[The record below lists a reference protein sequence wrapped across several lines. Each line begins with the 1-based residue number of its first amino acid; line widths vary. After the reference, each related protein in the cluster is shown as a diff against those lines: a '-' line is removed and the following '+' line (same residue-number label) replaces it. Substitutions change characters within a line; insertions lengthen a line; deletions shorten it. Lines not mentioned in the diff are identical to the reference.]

1 MANVAFVAAIKS
13 EVESSRKLSV
23 ADTLVQATRALRTHR
38 QWMKKRISTVT
49 PEDCEP
55 ETEREESSACAIL
68 LEEKDSPP
76 GTADLPAPPPF
87 LARGG
92 SAHHRRDGL
101 AQVSSL
107 PSLLEEG
114 PNANLV
120 EVSPR
125 ITLPPSQAWGSS
137 SDERD
142 GEAQVVPH
150 NDHAERKRKKRH
162 PSKASVFP
170 TDTTSEQTDQEGRVT
185 THFISPLVTPPSV
198 NINAWG
204 SLTHLSNPLNLDGPD
219 RPCVLSDEDAT
230 VDYEA
235 QNLGTESSSQP
246 GDVECS
252 ESLNTQ
258 TTGGSHH
265 TPDAASTEH
274 IGNFQSTSSATVVT
288 VAPAP
293 ENQRSTFAA
302 HTRPKVG
309 RAEAQEKAASKQTAD
324 QNEERCREVT
334 VDIPEAVLQPVLPS
348 TRSRRTGAITV
359 TSSAQLI
366 GERSDTQATAE
377 QSNLRVSALEVAV
390 TGSAG
395 DSERLTPA
403 NVDAEETSTVLSHAL
418 ERTSKLEQPSTPL
431 VLGTDATL
439 PDGPQQPPTSLDGR
453 AKVEGA
459 SGDDVLRQL
468 NLPPLRKLC
477 IGQLYTSQLG
487 GMLVYEPFSPIDGG
501 EMVRQLPPLRVQRIL
516 SPFTGRWLPSQL

>member
-1 MANVAFVAAIKS
+1 MANVAFVAAIKPG
-13 EVESSRKLSV
+13 VESSRKLSV

-55 ETEREESSACAIL
+55 ETEREESPACAIL

-76 GTADLPAPPPF
+76 GTADLAAPPPF

-114 PNANLV
+114 LNANLV

-142 GEAQVVPH
+142 GDAQVVPH
-150 NDHAERKRKKRH
+150 NDYASAERKRKKRH

-170 TDTTSEQTDQEGRVT
+170 TDTTSRTEQTDQEGSVT
-185 THFISPLVTPPSV
+185 THFISPLPPTLTPPSV

-204 SLTHLSNPLNLDGPD
+204 SLTHLSSSPLNLDGPD
-219 RPCVLSDEDAT
+219 RPCVPSDEDAT
-230 VDYEA
+230 VDCEA

-246 GDVECS
+246 GDVERS

-258 TTGGSHH
+258 TTGGSPP
-265 TPDAASTEH
+265 TPDAASAEH
-274 IGNFQSTSSATVVT
+274 IGDFQSTSSATVVT

-293 ENQRSTFAA
+293 ENRRSTFAT

-309 RAEAQEKAASKQTAD
+309 KAEVQERAARNQTAH
-324 QNEERCREVT
+324 QNEERHREAT

-348 TRSRRTGAITV
+348 TRSRRTGAVTV
-359 TSSAQLI
+359 NSSAQLT

-377 QSNLRVSALEVAV
+377 QSNLRVGTLEVAA
-390 TGSAG
+390 TYSAG

-418 ERTSKLEQPSTPL
+418 ERTSKSEQPSTPL
-431 VLGTDATL
+431 VLGTDAAL
-439 PDGPQQPPTSLDGR
+439 SDGPQQPPTSQDGR
-453 AKVEGA
+453 DGA

-477 IGQLYTSQLG
+477 IGQL
-487 GMLVYEPFSPIDGG
+487 
-501 EMVRQLPPLRVQRIL
+501 
-516 SPFTGRWLPSQL
+516 